1 MQMYNYANLVR
12 SLLNQNNRE
21 IMMQFI
27 QFVPKYK
34 ENSLAID
41 GTDVDVVAS
50 VVMHPEDAR
59 NFAKSILDL
68 LGDETKE

>member
-27 QFVPKYK
+27 QVVPKYK

-50 VVMHPEDAR
+50 VVMHPEDAQ